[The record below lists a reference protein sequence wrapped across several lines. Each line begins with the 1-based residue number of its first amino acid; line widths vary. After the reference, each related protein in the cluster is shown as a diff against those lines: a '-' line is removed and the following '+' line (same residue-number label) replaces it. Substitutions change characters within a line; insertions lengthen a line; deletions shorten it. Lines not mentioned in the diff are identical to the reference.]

1 MSERIYACLFRLYPS
16 AFRDKY
22 QEEALQLY
30 RDRIRDE
37 AGMFHRCQ
45 LYCDLL
51 VDALLGLPQA
61 WRNTYAATSAPSL
74 VTNADC
80 IPSFRVLDKEPLHP
94 AAILIGSTLSFA
106 ALSAFG
112 LVISLPAPSRSFS
125 TPSRPLSPVE
135 SVLERLNRAAS
146 PGNEDQVTTANAS
159 AATGAPYA
167 QSSPGDAAA
176 TVSVDSSVKLDD
188 AERNHVIQAVA
199 KNLLANHFPREKAEE
214 ASNTLLTR
222 EKQGEYQAIADGPTL
237 AGRLTADLRSTTQDQ
252 HLVIAYSRNPIP
264 NGFSGP
270 SAAALEQYR
279 AAMKQQNCTFV
290 KVAILPHKIG
300 YLKFNSFPDPAIC
313 GAIAH
318 AALQQMN
325 QSNVIIFDLR
335 DNTGGF
341 PEMVADMA
349 APLFDRPVSWYNPRA
364 NPSASMLPPE
374 PGSRL
379 ANKAVYILT
388 SSRTF
393 SGAEHFTYDL
403 KMLKRVTVVGEITGG
418 AAHSGAFHWI
428 DDHFGMAIPASRIT
442 NPYGRP
448 DWEGTGVEPD
458 VKVKA
463 ADALATAE
471 KLALEPAKDKRRHR
485 PRKDIVSCSHPHN
498 ISRTSRFQSIKP

>member
-1 MSERIYACLFRLYPS
+1 
-16 AFRDKY
+16 
-22 QEEALQLY
+22 
-30 RDRIRDE
+30 
-37 AGMFHRCQ
+37 
-45 LYCDLL
+45 
-51 VDALLGLPQA
+51 
-61 WRNTYAATSAPSL
+61 
-74 VTNADC
+74 
-80 IPSFRVLDKEPLHP
+80 
-94 AAILIGSTLSFA
+94 
-106 ALSAFG
+106 
-112 LVISLPAPSRSFS
+112 
-125 TPSRPLSPVE
+125 LSPVE

-146 PGNEDQVTTANAS
+146 PGNDDRATTANPS
-159 AATGAPYA
+159 SPTGTPHA
-167 QSSPGDAAA
+167 QSSPADAAA
-176 TVSVDSSVKLDD
+176 TVSVDSSVRIDD
-188 AERNHVIQAVA
+188 AERNRVVQAVA
-199 KNLLANHFPREKAEE
+199 KNLLTNYFPREKAEE
-214 ASNTLLTR
+214 ASDTLLTR
-222 EKQGEYQAIADGPTL
+222 EKQGEYQAIADGPAF

-252 HLVIAYSRNPIP
+252 RLVIAYSKNPIP
-264 NGFSGP
+264 NGAQGP

-300 YLKFNSFPDPAIC
+300 YLKLNSFPDPAIC

-341 PEMVADMA
+341 PEMVAEMA
-349 APLFDRPVSWYNPRA
+349 APLFDRPVPWYNPRA
-364 NPSASMLPPE
+364 NPNASMLSPE

-379 ANKAVYILT
+379 ANKTVYVLT

-403 KMLKRVTVVGEITGG
+403 KMLKRATVVGETTGG

-428 DDHFGMAIPASRIT
+428 DGHFGMKIPESRIT

-471 KLALEPAKDKRRHR
+471 KLALEPPKR
-485 PRKDIVSCSHPHN
+485 
-498 ISRTSRFQSIKP
+498 